1 VKPSPRTLLIAA
13 ALSVAGLAHAA
24 QPVSLLLPVSYEYA
38 TSVLNKTKES
48 CKLQDKLATDIG
60 GEIQKRA
67 GRPGTATGSEGVT
80 LRVTILGSGGIGGGG
95 WTGSKSL
102 TVRVEEL
109 TDGEPV
115 RSRSFIRK
123 SRGGFAGPF
132 EGTCA
137 ILEVSPR
144 RWPRTSSIGAARKP
158 TRPSTT
164 TWRSTRLPRLRPPNR
179 PPATRS
185 NDQPTRKS
193 ALRDNNTIN

>member
-1 VKPSPRTLLIAA
+1 MKPSQRTLLIAA

-67 GRPGTATGSEGVT
+67 GRPGTATAAEGVT

-137 ILEVSPR
+137 ILEGISETLAKDIVDWSG
-144 RWPRTSSIGAARKP
+144 TQTNAAFD
-158 TRPSTT
+158 
-164 TWRSTRLPRLRPPNR
+164 
-179 PPATRS
+179 
-185 NDQPTRKS
+185 NDLAQH
-193 ALRDNNTIN
+193 ALAKAQAAEQAASDAKQ